1 MHISEIK
8 PTAVTCTAS
17 NCYKF
22 GIVSFLVLHSVS
34 DSVTRSFLQKELN
47 CHSSIQ
53 HNMDTIKEELDSD
66 NEVLAVVNIKT
77 EPETIL
83 DEVSSNFD
91 GLLPLVLDC

>member
-1 MHISEIK
+1 
-8 PTAVTCTAS
+8 
-17 NCYKF
+17 
-22 GIVSFLVLHSVS
+22 
-34 DSVTRSFLQKELN
+34 
-47 CHSSIQ
+47 
-53 HNMDTIKEELDSD
+53 MDTIKEELDSD